1 MRIYLLTV
9 VLLGRVASR
18 YFAPTGSRIIKYHSD
33 GDTATPG
40 APSDVND
47 RSTRGVHQWLEKNS
61 QGSVSQRRQSV
72 SLPLVPSVP
81 RISNKR
87 LAVYGTRTVMEPIP
101 ATPPPPRQFRCVDH
115 SAIRG
120 LL

>member
-18 YFAPTGSRIIKYHSD
+18 YFAPTGSRIINYHSD

-47 RSTRGVHQWLEKNS
+47 KSTRGVHQWLEKKIS
-61 QGSVSQRRQSV
+61 RQYQS
-72 SLPLVPSVP
+72 
-81 RISNKR
+81 
-87 LAVYGTRTVMEPIP
+87 A
-101 ATPPPPRQFRCVDH
+101 
-115 SAIRG
+115 SAICITTTG
-120 LL
+120 ANFTKNQQ